1 MSRILI
7 LGVRGK
13 IGNLLTCSK
22 YDTIAKEDDLIE
34 MLEEAL
40 TQNPK
45 LKVGDILVAKI
56 GDSSTPTTE
65 GRYTIETDDKGKRTI
80 QFSECELKLTV
91 KSTGEKKKM
100 WSQKE
105 KIALLK
111 EFFIH
116 KSRIPEKDET
126 YKNCPIGVFYHDV
139 SKWADVCEEVK
150 IARDENVEHE

>member
-1 MSRILI
+1 MPRILI
-7 LGVRGK
+7 LGIRGK
-13 IGNLLTCSK
+13 IESLLTFSK
-22 YDTIAKEDDLIE
+22 YNVIAKEDDLIE
-34 MLEEAL
+34 MIEEAL
-40 TQNPK
+40 SQNPK
-45 LKVGDILVAKI
+45 LKTGDILVAKL
-56 GDSSTPTTE
+56 GDENTQTIE

-116 KSRIPEKDET
+116 KSRVPEKDET

-139 SKWADVCEEVK
+139 SKWSDVCEEVK
-150 IARDENVEHE
+150 TARDENVEI